1 MILAK
6 KTVILFLSLF
16 LSRYM
21 QGQNAEQYSF
31 THYRLADGL
40 ASNTVRGIVQDAT
53 GFMWLSTNSGLQRFD
68 GNKFITFKHEAGNA
82 ATLPTDEVVQLY
94 QDHHRLWVC
103 TADNKVGL
111 FDTKTFLYTEVP
123 IRGWKRAKTYI
134 DKIFVEGSNG
144 QLLLH
149 LRTTANLFQ
158 FDKKEGAFLPSTAVP
173 FPKNWTVNH
182 LLHDK
187 ATGKFFASSDSGF
200 AVYNT
205 TSRTLNYRGHN
216 PGNEPLV
223 AQNAGERFLNYL
235 SIDSRRRVFF
245 EQWPQSETHPVLKL
259 FNLRTGE
266 KGKVN
271 LRAQY
276 GLGYHQIKAVM
287 EQHNGRLWIYGL
299 PFLAEYTGNNTIQF
313 LKKDYNKEKELKFNQ
328 VYALVEDRQRNIWIC
343 TDNGV
348 YLFNPDAQFFHNY
361 TLTTPKRFAV
371 EGRAQKGV
379 QLRNGEIWIG
389 YRDLGLHRFDAQ
401 MHPLPLPAGIVP
413 YQDGKS
419 VWDIHQHSKTGKL
432 WIAMQ
437 GGKLIVYDTL
447 SRKAQ
452 LLSPPAFEQRAITQ
466 ITEDKTGNLWFGTQA
481 GNVVKWNVT
490 AANKENGF
498 SLVHKTGVIERM
510 FTDDRGTVWVA
521 AIGEGLLKIDAATNR
536 IIGQFS
542 ENSPAG
548 FRLWNNHPHD
558 ILQYNDSLLVVA
570 SGALNI
576 INIST
581 GKVRHISTRDGLP
594 TNTVQSL
601 AKDPSGRLWLGTMNG
616 VCMTNIGMTSFTG
629 YDESD
634 GLLNDHFN
642 VAGATAL
649 HDGRMLFTSV
659 ESFLLFDPAETGLRD
674 TVAKALLT
682 DVLLLNTSLRMDSLQ
697 KLERLKLDYNQTNLV
712 IEFSALNYDKLNK
725 LDYHYQLTGFD
736 TGWVKSN
743 SRHQAVYTYLPP
755 GPYTFKVKT
764 KNVAGVFSPETILL
778 NLRVYPPFWRSW
790 WFYLLVL
797 FLLATVLYLLYRER
811 IERLV
816 TLHSIRS
823 EIAGHLHQDVSLTLN
838 NINVLSQIA
847 KLKADKD
854 IMRSKELID
863 EISGKSYNM
872 MLSMDEILWSI
883 DPVNDTMEKTLLRLS
898 EFART
903 QETNY
908 GISIDL
914 VIHQKV
920 KALRLHMKLRHDFF
934 IVCKEALQ
942 SLAQASQYKS
952 ITVDIDLV
960 WSKILL
966 KILSVGDEASTETAS
981 LLELRENMKRKAA
994 HMHASLTFETG
1005 RRDAS
1010 IILSIPVK

>member
-1 MILAK
+1 
-6 KTVILFLSLF
+6 
-16 LSRYM
+16 
-21 QGQNAEQYSF
+21 
-31 THYRLADGL
+31 
-40 ASNTVRGIVQDAT
+40 
-53 GFMWLSTNSGLQRFD
+53 
-68 GNKFITFKHEAGNA
+68 
-82 ATLPTDEVVQLY
+82 
-94 QDHHRLWVC
+94 
-103 TADNKVGL
+103 
-111 FDTKTFLYTEVP
+111 
-123 IRGWKRAKTYI
+123 
-134 DKIFVEGSNG
+134 
-144 QLLLH
+144 
-149 LRTTANLFQ
+149 
-158 FDKKEGAFLPSTAVP
+158 
-173 FPKNWTVNH
+173 
-182 LLHDK
+182 
-187 ATGKFFASSDSGF
+187 
-200 AVYNT
+200 
-205 TSRTLNYRGHN
+205 
-216 PGNEPLV
+216 
-223 AQNAGERFLNYL
+223 
-235 SIDSRRRVFF
+235 
-245 EQWPQSETHPVLKL
+245 L
-259 FNLRTGE
+259 FN
-266 KGKVN
+266 
-271 LRAQY
+271 
-276 GLGYHQIKAVM
+276 
-287 EQHNGRLWIYGL
+287 
-299 PFLAEYTGNNTIQF
+299 
-313 LKKDYNKEKELKFNQ
+313 
-328 VYALVEDRQRNIWIC
+328 
-343 TDNGV
+343 
-348 YLFNPDAQFFHNY
+348 
-361 TLTTPKRFAV
+361 
-371 EGRAQKGV
+371 
-379 QLRNGEIWIG
+379 
-389 YRDLGLHRFDAQ
+389 
-401 MHPLPLPAGIVP
+401 
-413 YQDGKS
+413 
-419 VWDIHQHSKTGKL
+419 
-432 WIAMQ
+432 
-437 GGKLIVYDTL
+437 
-447 SRKAQ
+447 
-452 LLSPPAFEQRAITQ
+452 
-466 ITEDKTGNLWFGTQA
+466 
-481 GNVVKWNVT
+481 
-490 AANKENGF
+490 
-498 SLVHKTGVIERM
+498 
-510 FTDDRGTVWVA
+510 
-521 AIGEGLLKIDAATNR
+521 
-536 IIGQFS
+536 
-542 ENSPAG
+542 
-548 FRLWNNHPHD
+548 
-558 ILQYNDSLLVVA
+558 
-570 SGALNI
+570 
-576 INIST
+576 
-581 GKVRHISTRDGLP
+581 
-594 TNTVQSL
+594 
-601 AKDPSGRLWLGTMNG
+601 
-616 VCMTNIGMTSFTG
+616 
-629 YDESD
+629 
-634 GLLNDHFN
+634 
-642 VAGATAL
+642 
-649 HDGRMLFTSV
+649 
-659 ESFLLFDPAETGLRD
+659 PAETGLRD

-764 KNVAGVFSPETILL
+764 KNVAGVFTPETILL